1 MAKTGSQ
8 LDKYLLHE
16 MIGGGGFATVY
27 RATDTTL
34 EREAAVKVLKEEFT
48 NKPETRERFTQEAR
62 KASGL
67 SHPSII
73 QVYDLI
79 EDPESPAIAMEYLS
93 AGDLHRWLI
102 EHPHPSRKFSL
113 NVLRQAAEA
122 LDYIHELGIV
132 HRDVKPSNFLLASI
146 PASDDSVSIRL
157 SDFGLVMPTEART
170 AGQGGRLT
178 GSALY
183 VSPEQARN
191 QSVDKFSDQYSLGIV
206 AFELL
211 VGRLP
216 FEGNDVT
223 VLMAKRI
230 VEPPPVPST
239 INEEVPS
246 EVDKVLLQALALETK
261 DRFSSCKAFVD
272 ALDAALRN
280 SDQRRFVELRQE
292 SRSLIAQDK
301 FELARQKLEEARR
314 LMNTNDLQLDFDY
327 LEGTQAWKDAI
338 QKAKLVLGQNANA
351 PDPQG
356 IFLRLSLRTPQR
368 RLPTREEIKVR
379 LTRDQIIV
387 GFMMTAIG
395 TVFFIYLA
403 YRWLIRLIPVN

>member
-1 MAKTGSQ
+1 MAKIGSQ

-34 EREAAVKVLKEEFT
+34 ERDVAVKVLKEEFT
-48 NKPETRERFTQEAR
+48 NRPETRERFTQEAR

-67 SHPSII
+67 SHPAII

-79 EDPESPAIAMEYLS
+79 EDPESPAIAMEYLP

-102 EHPHPSRKFSL
+102 DHPQPSRKFCL
-113 NVLRQAAEA
+113 NVLRQVADA
-122 LDYIHELGIV
+122 LDYIHEQGIV

-146 PASDDSVSIRL
+146 STSDDSASIRL

-170 AGQGGRLT
+170 AGPAGRLT

-206 AFELL
+206 AYELL
-211 VGRLP
+211 VGQPP

-230 VEPPPVPST
+230 VEPPPIPST
-239 INEEVPS
+239 INTEVPT
-246 EVDKVLLQALALETK
+246 EVDKVLLQALALEAK
-261 DRFSSCKAFVD
+261 NRFASCRAFVD

-292 SRSLIAQDK
+292 GRGLIAQDK
-301 FELARQKLEEARR
+301 FDLARQKLEEARR
-314 LMNTNDLQLDFDY
+314 LMSTSDLHVDFDY
-327 LEGTQAWKDAI
+327 LDGTEAWKNAI
-338 QKAKLVLGQNANA
+338 QKAKLVLGQNASA
-351 PDPQG
+351 ADPQG
-356 IFLRLSLRTPQR
+356 IFLRLGLRAPQR
-368 RLPTREEIKVR
+368 RLPTREEIKAR
-379 LTRDQIIV
+379 LTSDQLIAGLI
-387 GFMMTAIG
+387 MTAIG
-395 TVFFIYLA
+395 IVLFIYLA
-403 YRWLIRLIPVN
+403 YRWIIR

>member
-79 EDPESPAIAMEYLS
+79 EDPEAPAIAMEYLP

-102 EHPHPSRKFSL
+102 DHPRPSRKFCL
-113 NVLRQAAEA
+113 NILRQVADA
-122 LDYIHELGIV
+122 LDYIHEQGIV
-132 HRDVKPSNFLLASI
+132 HRDVKPSNFLLASV

-170 AGQGGRLT
+170 AGQAGRLT

-211 VGRLP
+211 VGRPP

-223 VLMAKRI
+223 VLMAKRV

-246 EVDKVLLQALALETK
+246 EVDKVLLQALALEAK
-261 DRFSSCKAFVD
+261 DRFSSCRAFVD

-301 FELARQKLEEARR
+301 FDLARQKLE
-314 LMNTNDLQLDFDY
+314 DS
-327 LEGTQAWKDAI
+327 
-338 QKAKLVLGQNANA
+338 GQV
-351 PDPQG
+351 
-356 IFLRLSLRTPQR
+356 
-368 RLPTREEIKVR
+368 EV
-379 LTRDQIIV
+379 
-387 GFMMTAIG
+387 M
-395 TVFFIYLA
+395 
-403 YRWLIRLIPVN
+403 

>member
-8 LDKYLLHE
+8 LDKYYLHE
-16 MIGGGGFATVY
+16 IIGGGGFATVY
-27 RATDTTL
+27 RATDMTL
-34 EREAAVKVLKEEFT
+34 ERDAAVKVLKEEFT

-79 EDPESPAIAMEYLS
+79 EDSEAPAIAMEYLP
-93 AGDLHRWLI
+93 AGDLHRWLLD
-102 EHPHPSRKFSL
+102 HPRPSRKFSL
-113 NVLRQAAEA
+113 NVLRQVADA
-122 LDYIHELGIV
+122 LDYIHEQGIV
-132 HRDVKPSNFLLASI
+132 HRDVKPSNFLLASV
-146 PASDDSVSIRL
+146 PTSDDSVSIRL

-170 AGQGGRLT
+170 SSQSGRLT

-206 AFELL
+206 AYELL
-211 VGRLP
+211 VGCRP

-230 VEPPPVPST
+230 VEPPPIPST
-239 INEEVPS
+239 VNPEVPP
-246 EVDKVLLQALALETK
+246 EVDKVLLQALALEPK

-272 ALDAALRN
+272 ALEIALRN
-280 SDQRRFVELRQE
+280 SDQRHFVELRQE
-292 SRSLIAQDK
+292 GRGLIAQDK
-301 FELARQKLEEARR
+301 FDLARQKLEEARR
-314 LMNTNDLQLDFDY
+314 LMNTSDLQLDFDY
-327 LEGTQAWKDAI
+327 LEGTEAWKDSI

-356 IFLRLSLRTPQR
+356 IFLRLGLRAPQR
-368 RLPTREEIKVR
+368 RLPTREEIR
-379 LTRDQIIV
+379 AQLTREQIAV
-387 GFMMTAIG
+387 GLILTLAGTA
-395 TVFFIYLA
+395 VLIYLA
-403 YRWLIRLIPVN
+403 YLWLIR

>member
-27 RATDTTL
+27 RATDTAL
-34 EREAAVKVLKEEFT
+34 EREVAVKVLKEEFT

-79 EDPESPAIAMEYLS
+79 EDPESPAIAMEYLP

-157 SDFGLVMPTEART
+157 SDFGLVMPAEART

-216 FEGNDVT
+216 FEGSDVT

-246 EVDKVLLQALALETK
+246 EVDKVLLQSLALETK

-327 LEGTQAWKDAI
+327 LEGTEAWKDAI

-356 IFLRLSLRTPQR
+356 IFLRLGLRAPQR
-368 RLPTREEIKVR
+368 RLPTREELKVR

-387 GFMMTAIG
+387 GLVMTGIG
-395 TVFFIYLA
+395 IAFSIYLA
-403 YRWLIRLIPVN
+403 YRWLVR

>member
-34 EREAAVKVLKEEFT
+34 ERDAAVKVLKEEFT
-48 NKPETRERFTQEAR
+48 NRPETRERFTQEAR

-79 EDPESPAIAMEYLS
+79 EDPLAPAIAMEYLP
-93 AGDLHRWLI
+93 AGDLHRWLMD
-102 EHPHPSRKFSL
+102 HPRPSRKFCL
-113 NVLRQAAEA
+113 NVLRQAADA

-132 HRDVKPSNFLLASI
+132 HRDVKPSNLLLASL
-146 PASDDSVSIRL
+146 PTSDDSVSIRL
-157 SDFGLVMPTEART
+157 SDFGLVMPAEART
-170 AGQGGRLT
+170 AGSMGRLT

-206 AFELL
+206 AYELL
-211 VGRLP
+211 VGRPP

-239 INEEVPS
+239 INEEVPG
-246 EVDKVLLQALALETK
+246 EVDKVLLQALALEPK

-280 SDQRRFVELRQE
+280 SDQRHFVELRQE
-292 SRSLIAQDK
+292 GRELIAQDK
-301 FELARQKLEEARR
+301 FDLARQKLEEARR
-314 LMNTNDLQLDFDY
+314 LMNTGDLQLDFDY
-327 LEGTQAWKDAI
+327 LEGTEAWKDAI

-356 IFLRLSLRTPQR
+356 IFLRLGLRAPQR
-368 RLPTREEIKVR
+368 RFPTREELRAR
-379 LTRDQIIV
+379 LTPDQV
-387 GFMMTAIG
+387 TAGLSMTAIG
-395 TVFFIYLA
+395 IAILIYLA
-403 YRWLIRLIPVN
+403 YRWLVRLGG

>member
-48 NKPETRERFTQEAR
+48 KTPEARERFTQEAR

-79 EDPESPAIAMEYLS
+79 EDSESPAIAMEYLP
-93 AGDLHRWLI
+93 AGDLHRWLVD
-102 EHPHPSRKFSL
+102 HPRPSRKFSL

-122 LDYIHELGIV
+122 LDYIHGQEIV
-132 HRDVKPSNFLLASI
+132 HRDVKPSNILLTSI
-146 PASDDSVSIRL
+146 PTSDDSVSIRL

-178 GSALY
+178 GSAIY

-191 QSVDKFSDQYSLGIV
+191 QSVDKSSDQYSLGIV
-206 AFELL
+206 AYELL
-211 VGRLP
+211 VGRPP

-239 INEEVPS
+239 INEEVPT
-246 EVDKVLLQALALETK
+246 EVDKVLLQALALDPK
-261 DRFSSCKAFVD
+261 ARFSSCAAFVD
-272 ALDAALRN
+272 ALDAALHN

-292 SRSLIAQDK
+292 ARSLTAQDK

-314 LMNTNDLQLDFDY
+314 LMNTSDLQLDFDY
-327 LEGTQAWKDAI
+327 LGGTEAWKDAI
-338 QKAKLVLGQNANA
+338 QKAKLLLGQNANA

-356 IFLRLSLRTPQR
+356 IFLRLGLRTPQR
-368 RLPTREEIKVR
+368 RLPTREELKAR

-387 GFMMTAIG
+387 GLILTSVGIAFLM
-395 TVFFIYLA
+395 YLA
-403 YRWLIRLIPVN
+403 YLWLIR

>member
-34 EREAAVKVLKEEFT
+34 ERDAAVKVLKEEFT

-79 EDPESPAIAMEYLS
+79 EDAESPAIAMEYLP

-102 EHPHPSRKFSL
+102 EHPRPSRKFSL

-122 LDYIHELGIV
+122 LDYIHELAIV
-132 HRDVKPSNFLLASI
+132 HRDVKPSNLLLASV

-170 AGQGGRLT
+170 AGPMGRLT

-206 AFELL
+206 AYELL
-211 VGRLP
+211 VGRPP
-216 FEGNDVT
+216 FEVETNNIT
-223 VLMAKRI
+223 ALMAKRI
-230 VEPPPVPST
+230 NEPPPVPST
-239 INEEVPS
+239 VNTEVPS
-246 EVDKVLLQALALETK
+246 EVDKVLLQALALEPN

-280 SDQRRFVELRQE
+280 SDQRRFVDLRQE
-292 SRSLIAQDK
+292 ARALTAHDK
-301 FELARQKLEEARR
+301 FDLARQKLEEARR
-314 LMNTNDLQLDFDY
+314 LMSTSDLQLDFDY
-327 LEGTQAWKDAI
+327 LEGTEAWKDAI
-338 QKAKLVLGQNANA
+338 QKARLVLGQNANA
-351 PDPQG
+351 PDPQE
-356 IFLRLSLRTPQR
+356 IFLRLGLRAPQR
-368 RLPTREEIKVR
+368 RLPTREELNAR
-379 LTRDQIIV
+379 LTRDQLAV
-387 GFMMTAIG
+387 GLLLTGVGIAFLL
-395 TVFFIYLA
+395 YLA
-403 YRWLIRLIPVN
+403 YLWLIR

>member
-1 MAKTGSQ
+1 MAKTGTQ

-48 NKPETRERFTQEAR
+48 KTAEARERFTQEAR

-79 EDPESPAIAMEYLS
+79 EDSESPAIAMEYLP
-93 AGDLHRWLI
+93 AGDLHRWLVD
-102 EHPHPSRKFSL
+102 HPRPSRKFSL
-113 NVLRQAAEA
+113 NVLRQTADA
-122 LDYIHELGIV
+122 LDYIHGQGIV
-132 HRDVKPSNFLLASI
+132 HRDVKPSNILLTSI
-146 PASDDSVSIRL
+146 PTSDDSVSIRL

-170 AGQGGRLT
+170 ATQAGRLT

-206 AFELL
+206 AYELL
-211 VGRLP
+211 VGRPP

-239 INEEVPS
+239 INEEVPT
-246 EVDKVLLQALALETK
+246 EIDKVLLQALALESK
-261 DRFSSCKAFVD
+261 ARFSSCAAFVD
-272 ALDAALRN
+272 ALDVALQN
-280 SDQRRFVELRQE
+280 SDQRHFVELRQE
-292 SRSLIAQDK
+292 ARNLTAQDK
-301 FELARQKLEEARR
+301 FDLARQKLEEARR
-314 LMNTNDLQLDFDY
+314 LMNTGDLQLDFDY
-327 LEGTQAWKDAI
+327 LGGTEAWKDAI

-356 IFLRLSLRTPQR
+356 IFLRLGLRAPQR
-368 RLPTREEIKVR
+368 RLPTREELKAR
-379 LTRDQIIV
+379 LTFDQIIV
-387 GFMMTAIG
+387 GLILTSAGVAFL
-395 TVFFIYLA
+395 IYLT
-403 YRWLIRLIPVN
+403 YLWLIR

>member
-1 MAKTGSQ
+1 MAKTGNQ

-67 SHPSII
+67 SHPAII

-79 EDPESPAIAMEYLS
+79 EDPEAPAIAMEYLP
-93 AGDLHRWLI
+93 AGDLHRWLVD
-102 EHPHPSRKFSL
+102 HPRPSRKFCL
-113 NVLRQAAEA
+113 NVLRQVADA
-122 LDYIHELGIV
+122 LDYIHEQGIV
-132 HRDVKPSNFLLASI
+132 HRDVKPSNFLLASVST
-146 PASDDSVSIRL
+146 SDDSVSIRL
-157 SDFGLVMPTEART
+157 SDFGLVMPAEART
-170 AGQGGRLT
+170 AGPTGRLT

-206 AFELL
+206 AYELL
-211 VGRLP
+211 VGQPP

-230 VEPPPVPST
+230 VEPPPVPSI
-239 INEEVPS
+239 INTEVPA
-246 EVDKVLLQALALETK
+246 EVDKVLLQALALEAS
-261 DRFSSCKAFVD
+261 DRFASCRAFVD

-292 SRSLIAQDK
+292 ARGLIAQDK
-301 FELARQKLEEARR
+301 FDLARQKLEEAHR
-314 LMNTNDLQLDFDY
+314 LMSTSDLQIDFDY
-327 LEGTQAWKDAI
+327 LDGTEAWKNAI

-351 PDPQG
+351 ADPRR
-356 IFLRLSLRTPQR
+356 IFLRLGLRAPQR
-368 RLPTREEIKVR
+368 RLPTREEIKAR
-379 LTRDQIIV
+379 LTRDQLIA
-387 GFMMTAIG
+387 GLTMTVLG
-395 TVFFIYLA
+395 TALFIYFA
-403 YRWLIRLIPVN
+403 YLWLIRK